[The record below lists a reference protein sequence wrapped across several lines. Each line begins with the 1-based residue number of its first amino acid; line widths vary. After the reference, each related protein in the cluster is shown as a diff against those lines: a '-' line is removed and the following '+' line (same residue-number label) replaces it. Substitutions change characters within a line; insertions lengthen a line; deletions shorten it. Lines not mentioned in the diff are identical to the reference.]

1 MVNFM
6 NDVWTCQTIA
16 GEPVV
21 ERRVCY
27 GSEPDFEFV
36 TELPNGEY
44 NFYSAFD
51 MYENKTEYS
60 Q

>member
-1 MVNFM
+1 M

-16 GEPVV
+16 GAPVV

-36 TELPNGEY
+36 TQLPNGEY